1 MRLISRLKFQTK
13 ISLGT
18 FLIVVAVALMTAI
31 PVSRMASRAIIG
43 ESRGRGLALAENLSL
58 RLADAMLTQ
67 DLLRM
72 KTMVDEL
79 TAVGDD
85 TVYAFVLDDAGD
97 VLVHTFKKGF
107 PVELKAANLAE
118 GKGARVQLLDTGTEL
133 VYDFAV
139 PVVISD
145 RRFGTARLGLSRS
158 RAEAEVRHLLL
169 TFSGLSVAAM
179 AAALV
184 LSSIF
189 ARRVARRIN
198 LLKEY
203 AQEVVGG
210 NLDIETASTL
220 KKNCW
225 EIMDC
230 GRTQCPAYAKPR
242 HRCWH
247 MHGTLCPDCA
257 PADSQGKKSCV
268 RCPVF
273 RENAGD
279 EIQDLAETFGI
290 MAMTLKKQ
298 IGALGQQQQLMR
310 TILDA
315 TPDLVCLL
323 DAEGRYLAVNRA
335 FAEFLDRS
343 AESIIG
349 HSESEVLPPQQGP
362 DLAPGLAPGWAPG
375 WAPIWASERLAH
387 TRAIIES
394 GQGGQAEVSVPAP
407 QGRRWFHEVNVPV
420 RDGAGRVLGVLKT
433 ARDVTEV
440 KRIEE
445 KLLQSQKME
454 SLGKLAGGAAHEI
467 NTPLGIILGYAQLL
481 QDDVPEGGQMLEDLR
496 IIERQAKACRKIV
509 ADLLGFS
516 RQHESSMGDMDVNE
530 SIREVASLVRH
541 TFGLEKVVIELD
553 LDESLPAITGDREK
567 MGQVWMNLFNNAR
580 DAMPGGGVLR
590 IRSRLRE
597 KDGMLAVSVA
607 DSGTGISPEDLGK
620 VFDPFFTTKGVGE
633 GTGLGLSVS
642 FGIVHNHG
650 GTIEAVSPAPPE
662 FRPAEDEEDTDLE
675 AGIETGCD
683 IGGAGGPGTVFHVL
697 LPLRQAA
704 TGEAASPAPQHTTTA

>member
-31 PVSRMASRAIIG
+31 PVSRMASRAIIE
-43 ESRGRGLALAENLSL
+43 ESRGRGLALAENFSL

-72 KTMVDEL
+72 KTMADEL
-79 TAVGDD
+79 TAVGED
-85 TVYAFVLDDAGD
+85 TVYAFVLDEAGD
-97 VLVHTFKKGF
+97 VLAHTFEKGF
-107 PVELKAANLAE
+107 PVELKAANVA
-118 GKGARVQLLDTGTEL
+118 GGRGAHIQLLDTGGDL

-158 RAEAEVRHLLL
+158 RAEAEVGRLLL

-179 AAALV
+179 AAALL

-189 ARRVARRIN
+189 ARRVARRID

-203 AQEVVGG
+203 AQEVVRG

-220 KKNCW
+220 NKNCW
-225 EIMDC
+225 EIMAC
-230 GRTQCPAYAKPR
+230 ERTHCPAYAKPR

-257 PADSQGKKSCV
+257 PADSQGRKACE

-279 EIQDLAETFGI
+279 EIQDLSETFGI
-290 MAMTLKKQ
+290 MAMTLKRQ

-335 FAEFLDRS
+335 FAEFLGRGEDV
-343 AESIIG
+343 IIG
-349 HSESEVLPPQQGP
+349 RAEAEILPPEQ
-362 DLAPGLAPGWAPG
+362 AT
-375 WAPIWASERLAH
+375 ERLAH
-387 TRAIIES
+387 TRAILES
-394 GQGGQAEVSVPAP
+394 GRGGQAEVSVPTP
-407 QGRRWFHEVNVPV
+407 QGQRWFHEVNVPV
-420 RDGAGRVLGVLKT
+420 RAASGQVLGVLKT

-440 KRIEE
+440 KHIEE
-445 KLLQSQKME
+445 KLLQAQKME
-454 SLGKLAGGAAHEI
+454 SLGKLAGGVAHEI

-481 QDDVPEGGQMLEDLR
+481 QDDVPEGGQVHADLR
-496 IIERQAKACRKIV
+496 IIERQAKICRKIV

-516 RQHESSMGDMDVNE
+516 RQHESSMGEMDVNE
-530 SIREVASLVRH
+530 SIREVVSLVRH
-541 TFGLEKVVIELD
+541 TFGLEKIAIELD
-553 LDESLPAITGDREK
+553 LDVTLPTITGDREK
-567 MGQVWMNLFNNAR
+567 LAQVWMNLLNNAR
-580 DAMPGGGVLR
+580 DAMAGDGTVRVSSRRRGPDGG
-590 IRSRLRE
+590 
-597 KDGMLAVSVA
+597 LAVSVA
-607 DSGTGISPEDLGK
+607 DSGTGISLEHLGK

-642 FGIVHNHG
+642 FGIVQNHG
-650 GTIEAVSPAPPE
+650 GTIEVESPVPPE
-662 FRPAEDEEDTDLE
+662 FRPA
-675 AGIETGCD
+675 GP
-683 IGGAGGPGTVFHVL
+683 GGPGGLGTVFHVL
-697 LPLRQAA
+697 LPLRSQ
-704 TGEAASPAPQHTTTA
+704 TPPQGGPLVTPSQTS

>member
-1 MRLISRLKFQTK
+1 
-13 ISLGT
+13 
-18 FLIVVAVALMTAI
+18 
-31 PVSRMASRAIIG
+31 
-43 ESRGRGLALAENLSL
+43 
-58 RLADAMLTQ
+58 
-67 DLLRM
+67 
-72 KTMVDEL
+72 
-79 TAVGDD
+79 
-85 TVYAFVLDDAGD
+85 DDAGD
-97 VLVHTFKKGF
+97 VLVHTFQKGF
-107 PVELKAANLAE
+107 PMELKAANAGD
-118 GKGARVQLLDTGTEL
+118 GKGARIQLLDTGAEL

-139 PVVISD
+139 PVVISG

-158 RAEAEVRHLLL
+158 RAEAEVSSLLL
-169 TFSGLSVAAM
+169 TFGGLSVAAM

-184 LSSIF
+184 LSSMF

-257 PADSQGKKSCV
+257 PADSQGKKSCE

-290 MAMTLKKQ
+290 MAMTLKRQ

-335 FAEFLDRS
+335 FAEYLVKS
-343 AESIIG
+343 PESIVG
-349 HSESEVLPPQQGP
+349 RSESEVIPPQQGP

-375 WAPIWASERLAH
+375 WALERLAH
-387 TRAIIES
+387 TRTIVES
-394 GQGGQAEVSVPAP
+394 GQGVQAEVSVPAP
-407 QGRRWFHEVNVPV
+407 HGRRWFHEVNVPV
-420 RDGAGRVLGVLKT
+420 RDGSGKVLGVLKT

-481 QDDVPEGGQMLEDLR
+481 QDDLPEGGQMLEDLR

-516 RQHESSMGDMDVNE
+516 RQHESSMGGMDVNE

-541 TFGLEKVVIELD
+541 TFGLEKVAIELD
-553 LDESLPAITGDREK
+553 LDETLPAITGDREK
-567 MGQVWMNLFNNAR
+567 MGQVWMNLLNNAR

-590 IRSRLRE
+590 ISSRRRE
-597 KDGMLAVSVA
+597 QDGMLAVSVA

-642 FGIVHNHG
+642 FGIVQNHG

-662 FRPAEDEEDTDLE
+662 FRPARPDGGPDV
-675 AGIETGCD
+675 ET
-683 IGGAGGPGTVFHVL
+683 GGAGGPGTVFHVL
-697 LPLRQAA
+697 LPLRPAA
-704 TGEAASPAPQHTTTA
+704 PGEAASPAPQNPTTA

>member
-18 FLIVVAVALMTAI
+18 FLIVVAVALMTAV
-31 PVSRMASRAIIG
+31 PVSRMASRAIIA

-58 RLADAMLTQ
+58 RLSDAMLTQ

-97 VLVHTFKKGF
+97 VLAHTFNKGF
-107 PVELKAANLAE
+107 PMGLKAANVAE
-118 GKGARVQLLDTGTEL
+118 GKGARIQLLDTGAEL

-139 PVVISD
+139 PVIISG

-158 RAEAEVRHLLL
+158 RAEAEVRSLLL
-169 TFSGLSVAAM
+169 TYGGLSAAAL

-184 LSSIF
+184 LSSMF

-220 KKNCW
+220 KRNCW

-230 GRTQCPAYAKPR
+230 GRTECPAYAKPR

-257 PADSQGKKSCV
+257 PADSQGKKSCQS
-268 RCPVF
+268 CPVF
-273 RENAGD
+273 RANAGD

-335 FAEFLDRS
+335 FAEFLGRPP
-343 AESIIG
+343 ESIVG
-349 HSESEVLPPQQGP
+349 QSESEVVPQQREP

-375 WAPIWASERLAH
+375 WAVERLAH

-394 GQGGQAEVSVPAP
+394 GQGAQAEVSVPAP
-407 QGRRWFHEVNVPV
+407 HGQHWFHEVNVPV
-420 RDGAGRVLGVLKT
+420 RDATGKVLGVLKT

-454 SLGKLAGGAAHEI
+454 SLGKLAGGVAHEI
-467 NTPLGIILGYAQLL
+467 NTPLGIILGYAQLM
-481 QDDVPEGGQMLEDLR
+481 QDDVPESGQLREDLQ
-496 IIERQAKACRKIV
+496 IIERQAKICRKIV

-516 RQHESSMGDMDVNE
+516 RQHESSMVEMDLNE
-530 SIREVASLVRH
+530 SVRDVVSLVRH
-541 TFGLEKVVIELD
+541 TFGLGKVAIELD
-553 LDESLPAITGDREK
+553 LDEGLPHIIGDREK
-567 MGQVWMNLFNNAR
+567 MGQVWMNLLNNAR
-580 DAMPGGGVLR
+580 DAMPGGGTIRFRTRRRESEGVL
-590 IRSRLRE
+590 
-597 KDGMLAVSVA
+597 AASVTDNGA
-607 DSGTGISPEDLGK
+607 GISPEHLGK
-620 VFDPFFTTKGVGE
+620 VFDPFFSTKGVGL

-642 FGIVHNHG
+642 FGIVQNHG
-650 GTIEAVSPAPPE
+650 GTITAKSPAPPKY
-662 FRPAEDEEDTDLE
+662 RPS
-675 AGIETGCD
+675 GP
-683 IGGAGGPGTVFHVL
+683 GGPGTVFHVL
-697 LPLRQAA
+697 LPLRPAGA
-704 TGEAASPAPQHTTTA
+704 MEAAGPAPQSTTTA

>member
-13 ISLGT
+13 ISVGT
-18 FLIVVAVALMTAI
+18 FLIVVAVALMTAV
-31 PVSRMASRAIIG
+31 PVSRMASRAIIE
-43 ESRGRGLALAENLSL
+43 ESRGRGLALAENFSL

-72 KTMVDEL
+72 KTMADEL

-85 TVYAFVLDDAGD
+85 IVYAFVLDESGD
-97 VLVHTFKKGF
+97 VLAHTFKKGF
-107 PVELKAANLAE
+107 PVELKAANVAN
-118 GKGARVQLLDTGTEL
+118 GKGARIQLLDTGAGL
-133 VYDFAV
+133 VYDYAV

-158 RAEAEVRHLLL
+158 RAEAEVGRLLL
-169 TFSGLSVAAM
+169 TFGGLSVAAM
-179 AAALV
+179 AAALL

-203 AQEVVGG
+203 AQEVVRG

-230 GRTQCPAYAKPR
+230 GRTHCPAYGRPR

-257 PADSQGKKSCV
+257 PADSQGRKACE

-279 EIQDLAETFGI
+279 EIQDLSETFGI
-290 MAMTLKKQ
+290 MAMTLKRQ

-335 FAEFLDRS
+335 FAVFLDQSEEQIIGR
-343 AESIIG
+343 AESEIF
-349 HSESEVLPPQQGP
+349 PQDQAAKRQT
-362 DLAPGLAPGWAPG
+362 D
-375 WAPIWASERLAH
+375 
-387 TRAIIES
+387 TRAILAS
-394 GQGGQAEVSVPAP
+394 GRGGQAEVSVPTP
-407 QGRRWFHEVNVPV
+407 QGQRWFHEVNVPV
-420 RDGAGRVLGVLKT
+420 RDPAGNVLGVLKT

-440 KRIEE
+440 KQIEE
-445 KLLQSQKME
+445 KLLQAQKME
-454 SLGKLAGGAAHEI
+454 SLGKLAGGVAHEI

-481 QDDVPEGGQMLEDLR
+481 QDDVPEGGQVREDLR
-496 IIERQAKACRKIV
+496 IIERQAKVCRKIV

-516 RQHESSMGDMDVNE
+516 RQHESSMGEMDVNE

-541 TFGLEKVVIELD
+541 TFNLEKVAIELD
-553 LDESLPAITGDREK
+553 LDGELPAITGDREK
-567 MGQVWMNLFNNAR
+567 MGQVWMNLLNNAR
-580 DAMPGGGVLR
+580 DAMPGGGAIRVL
-590 IRSRLRE
+590 SRRRGPE
-597 KDGMLAVSVA
+597 GGLAVSVA
-607 DSGTGISPEDLGK
+607 DSGTGISPEHLGK
-620 VFDPFFTTKGVGE
+620 VFDPFFSTKGVGE

-642 FGIVHNHG
+642 FGIVQNHG
-650 GTIEAVSPAPPE
+650 GTIEVESPAPPE
-662 FRPAEDEEDTDLE
+662 FRPTWTDGA
-675 AGIETGCD
+675 AGV
-683 IGGAGGPGTVFHVL
+683 GGPGTVFHVL
-697 LPLRQAA
+697 LPQRLAPRLAPPGPDTRETAQPQTAQQEKA
-704 TGEAASPAPQHTTTA
+704 TA